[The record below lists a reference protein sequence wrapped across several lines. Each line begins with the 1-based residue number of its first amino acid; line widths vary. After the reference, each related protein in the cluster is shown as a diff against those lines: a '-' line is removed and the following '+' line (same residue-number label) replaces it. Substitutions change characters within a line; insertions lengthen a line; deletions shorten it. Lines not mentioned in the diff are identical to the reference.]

1 MYYQVTCDNCTE
13 LINGKGGKPVY
24 TNATKQL
31 LISSPPAVLILHLK
45 RFQVGPRCMFRK
57 ITKHV
62 AFPFVL
68 DIAPFCGSKVKRLAN
83 LRPHQ
88 KKLPY
93 SLYGIV
99 EHSGTMHG
107 GHYVAYVKVRP
118 NIIPNDRRWKFLPT
132 GTKAELDQADEQKL
146 RLEKSIERA
155 REFAE
160 TEESSSSSED
170 GATGGEME
178 TLPNVIPGKWYY
190 VSDSRVQSV
199 TEKEVLSAQA
209 YLLFYERVDVDYIDS
224 ED

>member
-1 MYYQVTCDNCTE
+1 
-13 LINGKGGKPVY
+13 
-24 TNATKQL
+24 
-31 LISSPPAVLILHLK
+31 
-45 RFQVGPRCMFRK
+45 MFRK

-62 AFPFVL
+62 AFPLVL
-68 DIAPFCGSKVKRLAN
+68 DIAPFCGSKVKHLAN

-118 NIIPNDRRWKFLPT
+118 GISQKDRRWKFLPT

-160 TEESSSSSED
+160 TEEEESSSSSED
-170 GATGGEME
+170 GATGGETE
-178 TLPNVIPGKWYY
+178 TLPNAIPGKWYY

-199 TEKEVLSAQA
+199 SEKEVLNAQA
-209 YLLFYERVDVDYIDS
+209 YLLFYERVDVDYVDG